1 MNNVSLLGRIA
12 TDLEMKRTQNN
23 KAYVSFSLAV
33 EKYSNG
39 NKDTDF
45 IRCTAWGKN
54 AENIVKFFSKGS
66 TIVVNGSIHTST
78 YNDRNGAKRYTVG
91 VTISNFYFTG
101 SKKEQNNGYA
111 TQNNGYYGN
120 NSSANSV
127 RNNGRQNNSGYSGN
141 NGYQQNNYGN
151 YSADKYSGYPEYDG
165 YGY

>member
-23 KAYVSFSLAV
+23 KSYVSFSLAV
-33 EKYSNG
+33 DRFSNG
-39 NKDTDF
+39 NKTADF

-54 AENIVKFFSKGS
+54 AENIMKFFNKGS
-66 TIVVNGSIHTST
+66 TIAVNGSIQTGAYT
-78 YNDRNGAKRYTVG
+78 DRNGTKHYTTG
-91 VTISNFYFTG
+91 VAVSNFYFTAT
-101 SKKEQNNGYA
+101 KKEQNAGYA

-120 NSSANSV
+120 NSSADSM
-127 RNNGRQNNSGYSGN
+127 RNNSRQNN

-165 YGY
+165 YCY

>member
-23 KAYVSFSLAV
+23 KSYLSFSLAV
-33 EKYSNG
+33 DRLSNG
-39 NKDTDF
+39 NKTTDF

-54 AENIVKFFSKGS
+54 AENIMKFFSKGS
-66 TIVVNGSIHTST
+66 TIAVNGSIQTGAYT
-78 YNDRNGAKRYTVG
+78 DRNGTKHYTTG
-91 VTISNFYFTG
+91 VAVSNFYFTAT
-101 SKKEQNNGYA
+101 KKEQNAGYA

-120 NSSANSV
+120 NSSADSM
-127 RNNGRQNNSGYSGN
+127 RNNSRQNN

-165 YGY
+165 YCY

>member
-23 KAYVSFSLAV
+23 KSYVSFSLAV
-33 EKYSNG
+33 DRFSNG
-39 NKDTDF
+39 NKTADF

-54 AENIVKFFSKGS
+54 AENIMKFFSKGS
-66 TIVVNGSIHTST
+66 TIAVNGSIQTGAYT
-78 YNDRNGAKRYTVG
+78 DRNGTKHYTTG
-91 VTISNFYFTG
+91 VAVSNFYFTAT
-101 SKKEQNNGYA
+101 KKEQNAGYA

-120 NSSANSV
+120 NSSADSM
-127 RNNGRQNNSGYSGN
+127 RNNSRQNN

-165 YGY
+165 YCY

>member
-23 KAYVSFSLAV
+23 TSYVSFSLAV
-33 EKYSNG
+33 DRFSNG
-39 NKDTDF
+39 NKTADF

-54 AENIVKFFSKGS
+54 AENIMKFFSKGS
-66 TIVVNGSIHTST
+66 TIAVNGSIQTGAYT
-78 YNDRNGAKRYTVG
+78 DRNGTKHYTTG
-91 VTISNFYFTG
+91 VAVSNFYFTAT
-101 SKKEQNNGYA
+101 KKEQNAGYA

-120 NSSANSV
+120 NSSADSM
-127 RNNGRQNNSGYSGN
+127 RNNSRQNN

-165 YGY
+165 YCY